1 MSKVRFSDLRAVVL
15 ELAKSPQ
22 HQHLPKKLE
31 QAVRA
36 QSCHADLRQAEAC
49 LQAIDKL
56 LPSPRAKGTVERNAT
71 EAALLMSC
79 VVLYARATH
88 GGSGMG
94 ERGSVSVRDQLS
106 SDLKIDHDALVNLRN
121 QALAHVYLDE
131 SVSDG
136 PMWHEVKPFLQNDGD
151 GLAWHVG
158 VASRSTQFD
167 RSTIERLRRLLPEG
181 MKFVRNRFR
190 ERLDAVT
197 SEINDHSI
205 ALELIE
211 KHEITAT
218 ELFGSIEA
226 GQIAVEG
233 RSAGEAWFF
242 SLAT

>member
-15 ELAKSPQ
+15 ELAKIPQ

-31 QAVRA
+31 KAVRA

-88 GGSGMG
+88 GGSGKG

-106 SDLKIDHDALVNLRN
+106 SDLKIDHDALINLRN
-121 QALAHVYLDE
+121 QAFAHVYLDN
-131 SVSDG
+131 SASG
-136 PMWHEVKPFLQNDGD
+136 APMWHEVKPFLQNDGES
-151 GLAWHVG
+151 LEWNVG
-158 VASRSTQFD
+158 VGSRTTQVD
-167 RSTIERLRRLLPEG
+167 KPTIERLRRLLPSAIE
-181 MKFVRNRFR
+181 FVRNRFR
-190 ERLDAVT
+190 ARLDAVT

-211 KHEITAT
+211 KHEMTAT
-218 ELFGSIEA
+218 ELFGSTEA
-226 GQIAVEG
+226 GQIAVNG
-233 RSAGEAWFF
+233 RPAGESWFF
-242 SLAT
+242 ALVS